1 MAEDWHLPRI
11 GSVQDPLRLGVLI
24 SGSGSGMEALLRHQ
38 MKDECRHTTTVV
50 VSDKSDVAGLSKAQ
64 DMGVTAIVVPLPDI
78 SDSQQRRLA
87 HEDEVNQVLA
97 DHGVE
102 VIVLSG
108 YMRILTPS
116 FVKPWA
122 GRLLNIHPSLLP
134 KYRGPSPVVT
144 AILEGENT
152 VGVTIMLLDEGMDTG
167 PILAQSTPMRLSGT
181 ERGAELQR
189 ALFKEGASMLP
200 NVLNGLQEGT
210 LTAEP
215 QDDSKAS
222 VTKLINKSDAQIDW
236 ASPAEYIERMIRAY
250 DSWPGTFTSWNGKVL
265 KVLDAQI
272 SSASAS
278 VPAVGAGVVVVDE
291 GRVNVGTGSAS
302 IELKKVQLEGR
313 QAIAAADFVISLI
326 LPIYSAL

>member
-1 MAEDWHLPRI
+1 MAEDWRLPRI
-11 GSVQDPLRLGVLI
+11 GSVQDPLRLGILI

-38 MKDECRHTTTVV
+38 MKDGCRHITTVV

-134 KYRGPSPVVT
+134 AFPGAHAHRDVIAAKVVKSGCTVHFVT
-144 AILEGENT
+144 AKLDSGKIILQKK
-152 VGVTIMLLDEGMDTG
+152 VKILKKDT
-167 PILAQSTPMRLSGT
+167 PNSLA
-181 ERGAELQR
+181 
-189 ALFKEGASMLP
+189 K
-200 NVLNGLQEGT
+200 
-210 LTAEP
+210 
-215 QDDSKAS
+215 
-222 VTKLINKSDAQIDW
+222 
-236 ASPAEYIERMIRAY
+236 
-250 DSWPGTFTSWNGKVL
+250 KVL
-265 KVLDAQI
+265 RQEHELY
-272 SSASAS
+272 
-278 VPAVGAGVVVVDE
+278 PAA
-291 GRVNVGTGSAS
+291 
-302 IELKKVQLEGR
+302 IKK
-313 QAIAAADFVISLI
+313 IFN
-326 LPIYSAL
+326 